1 MQHVFLLL
9 VYLGTGDARKLTSSD
24 MFFADINECQYFA
37 SRIAKTHGNYS
48 CSDFIDPKDRITTYC
63 VPKYIQEGSV
73 EIY

>member
-9 VYLGTGDARKLTSSD
+9 VYLGTGDARKLNSSD

-37 SRIAKTHGNYS
+37 SRIVKTHGNYHY
-48 CSDFIDPKDRITTYC
+48 SDFIDPKDRITAYC
-63 VPKYIQEGSV
+63 VPKYIEKGSV